1 MLDDSGAVVTA
12 QAITDSLGCYD
23 IPQIHR
29 DRYYLMQSLEGFD
42 FKLIY
47 DKKLNKPIVLAVV
60 DFYDYA
66 SKNGLLVKSL
76 EEYKETYPAVYI
88 ENFDELLDFIF
99 NVKDDKEKIFS
110 R

>member
-1 MLDDSGAVVTA
+1 M
-12 QAITDSLGCYD
+12 
-23 IPQIHR
+23 
-29 DRYYLMQSLEGFD
+29 
-42 FKLIY
+42 
-47 DKKLNKPIVLAVV
+47 LAVV

>member
-1 MLDDSGAVVTA
+1 M
-12 QAITDSLGCYD
+12 
-23 IPQIHR
+23 
-29 DRYYLMQSLEGFD
+29 
-42 FKLIY
+42 
-47 DKKLNKPIVLAVV
+47 LAVV

-99 NVKDDKEKIFS
+99 NVKDDKEKIFEPLKKAHKKYDMFS
-110 R
+110 VNNSVEKFIDYLKRNDNL